1 MRPQAPASPTPHSV
15 PSSPQ
20 LPGAVSSSLTSTS
33 PTFSR
38 ADSFTSPAR
47 RRESYLEDGEGVLDF
62 SFSSR
67 RSPATSPRTQAAEE
81 GRLSGSQ
88 EERTLSP
95 RVLPSHAM
103 DSILDR
109 SPPHHRSAARRTP
122 SPPPSSCSSS
132 PPSLK
137 HSPVSLKRRSSP
149 PPGQSPPASKKDRGG
164 TASHHHA
171 PSLSKLPP
179 FPFSSPSLPLP
190 GHHGHGNGFMD
201 SLLLKKM
208 HENGQDVNPRDLV
221 MPGPLL
227 HPPGF
232 PPDANGKVK
241 GVDGE
246 PPMNFPLPHLPFKFP
261 YLPNSYL
268 MERGMNPLF
277 DPLKHEA
284 FVSKFLS
291 SNGKLGSLP
300 PMLVPGHP
308 LNPLYPFP
316 SMFQLATAS
325 QYHSLPPWPLLP
337 QFPGPAGM
345 GLGHGPPSGGPNCP
359 PPPSAPVSNASVDQ
373 VLNLSKSKDH
383 HHHHHH
389 HHHDGSGGGGGGGGG
404 GGVGGGGTDLG
415 RGYRALPF
423 PLRKQ
428 NGKMH
433 YECNVCYKTFGQLSN
448 LKVHLRT
455 HTGERPFVCQTCKK
469 GFTQLAHLQKHHL
482 VHTGEKPHECQ
493 VCGKRFSST
502 SNLKTHMR
510 LHSGE
515 KPFAC
520 RLCPAKFTQF
530 VHLKLHR
537 RLHTNERPYQ
547 CPRCNR

>member
-1 MRPQAPASPTPHSV
+1 
-15 PSSPQ
+15 
-20 LPGAVSSSLTSTS
+20 
-33 PTFSR
+33 
-38 ADSFTSPAR
+38 
-47 RRESYLEDGEGVLDF
+47 
-62 SFSSR
+62 
-67 RSPATSPRTQAAEE
+67 
-81 GRLSGSQ
+81 
-88 EERTLSP
+88 
-95 RVLPSHAM
+95 
-103 DSILDR
+103 
-109 SPPHHRSAARRTP
+109 
-122 SPPPSSCSSS
+122 
-132 PPSLK
+132 
-137 HSPVSLKRRSSP
+137 
-149 PPGQSPPASKKDRGG
+149 
-164 TASHHHA
+164 
-171 PSLSKLPP
+171 
-179 FPFSSPSLPLP
+179 
-190 GHHGHGNGFMD
+190 MD

-208 HENGQDVNPRDLV
+208 HENGQDVNPRDL
-221 MPGPLL
+221 MFPGPLL
-227 HPPGF
+227 HPPF
-232 PPDANGKVK
+232 PPESNGKVK
-241 GVDGE
+241 GIDGE
-246 PPMNFPLPHLPFKFP
+246 LPLNFPLPHLPAKFP
-261 YLPNSYL
+261 YLPGGYF
-268 MERGMNPLF
+268 MDRGMNPLF

-284 FVSKFLS
+284 FMSKFLS
-291 SNGKLGSLP
+291 GGNGKLGSLP
-300 PMLVPGHP
+300 PMLMPGHP
-308 LNPLYPFP
+308 LNPMYPFP
-316 SMFQLATAS
+316 SMFQLAAAS
-325 QYHSLPPWPLLP
+325 QYHSLPHWPLLP
-337 QFPGPAGM
+337 QFPGP
-345 GLGHGPPSGGPNCP
+345 GLGGLNHGGPPSQPNCP
-359 PPPSAPVSNASVDQ
+359 PPPSVPTSNAPSADQ
-373 VLNLSKSKDH
+373 VLNLSKNKDH
-383 HHHHHH
+383 
-389 HHHDGSGGGGGGGGG
+389 DN
-404 GGVGGGGTDLG
+404 DPG